1 MAADIIDI
9 DIARRSP
16 RTSGGYWLHGEGAT
30 FVAVPRTRTIHQW
43 DARGRY
49 TARDIRVWE
58 VSREG
63 NPAATQDYPS
73 LRAAAE
79 FVAAWYGRG

>member
-1 MAADIIDI
+1 MTTINT
-9 DIARRSP
+9 DIARREA
-16 RTSGGYWLHGEGAT
+16 RTSGGYRLHGDGAT
-30 FVAVPRTRTIHQW
+30 FVAIPRTRTVHRW
-43 DARGRY
+43 DAQGRY
-49 TARDIRVWE
+49 TTREVSVWE

-63 NPAATQDYPS
+63 DPKTSQDFHS